1 MENSLTCFNFL
12 NLWDIK
18 MLDKLI
24 KTVRKQGQRCGKS
37 IGLERNNM
45 ILTLTELPSMGYLIL
60 EAKNNEC
67 SWYYSKSSDGVTT
80 SELVL
85 PDGTIVNI

>member
-1 MENSLTCFNFL
+1 ML
-12 NLWDIK
+12 N
-18 MLDKLI
+18 KLI
-24 KTVRKQGQRCGKS
+24 KIVREQGQRCGKH
-37 IGLERNNM
+37 IRLERDNM
-45 ILTLTELPSMGYLIL
+45 MLTLTELPSMGYFML
-60 EAKNNEC
+60 EAKGNGC